1 MKMKV
6 VFVTSLLVVAI
17 LFSVLGAVIFQSHA
31 APTTKVSLASFTT
44 AGCTSSSAKI
54 TVTSTGSASATPDVV
69 NVMASINE
77 QGASAADALASDNS
91 EAAQIISTVTA
102 AGVSASD
109 IQTTN
114 FSLGPTYSDKGV
126 ITGYSASNSIMIKIT
141 NLPSAG
147 TVIDQAENSI
157 GNAGTI
163 QSIYFSVSDTSLL
176 QGQAKANAVSQANSE
191 AQAMATAAG
200 EKITGVC
207 SISDSA
213 PTPIYPI
220 DFGAAAKSMNSSSQV
235 PLQAG
240 TQSLTDQVTVIYGL
254 STK

>member
-1 MKMKV
+1 
-6 VFVTSLLVVAI
+6 
-17 LFSVLGAVIFQSHA
+17 
-31 APTTKVSLASFTT
+31 
-44 AGCTSSSAKI
+44 
-54 TVTSTGSASATPDVV
+54 
-69 NVMASINE
+69 
-77 QGASAADALASDNS
+77 
-91 EAAQIISTVTA
+91 
-102 AGVSASD
+102 
-109 IQTTN
+109 
-114 FSLGPTYSDKGV
+114 
-126 ITGYSASNSIMIKIT
+126 MIKIT